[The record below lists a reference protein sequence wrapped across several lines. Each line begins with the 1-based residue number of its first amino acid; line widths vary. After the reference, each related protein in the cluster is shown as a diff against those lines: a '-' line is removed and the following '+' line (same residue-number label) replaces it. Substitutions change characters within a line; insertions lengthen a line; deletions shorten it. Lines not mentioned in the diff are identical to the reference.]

1 MIRIIFISSVIP
13 APTSAGQMLLHRHLA
28 NEPTVE
34 LHILQTEPERRWL
47 ARLLRRCLG
56 RLNQT
61 ILSTYSQDICALWNS
76 RFLDKEL
83 PELDNSATPTV
94 VMTVAHG
101 EACYAAARYAK
112 RHGLPLITIFHDWW
126 PDIADVH
133 KPLRSVLQRSFIQLY
148 RDSSFALCVSDGMK
162 RELGPHDHAEVL
174 FPIPAQNHSS
184 REASQSVSGS
194 KFKIIYAG
202 NLREYGPMIMGAL
215 DELKDHPHVR
225 LEVRG
230 NSSSWPDSI
239 REEMTERGLLLPF
252 VQREEITEWLKSAD
266 AFLIT
271 QSFSEADAR
280 LMRTNFPS
288 KLPEFSQFGKPLV
301 MWGPDYASGSIWSR
315 NTGHAMLVEHQGSK
329 YLRQALENL
338 MRSKPEQ
345 ERLGRAAMEA
355 AQGCFNPDRIQ
366 EDFLNSLSAIA
377 SRTKS

>member
-1 MIRIIFISSVIP
+1 MIRIILISSVIP
-13 APTSAGQMLLHRHLA
+13 AESTAGQVILQRHLVDQPA
-28 NEPTVE
+28 
-34 LHILQTEPERRWL
+34 IDLQIFHTEPQKKGL
-47 ARLLRRCLG
+47 ARLLRRFLG
-56 RLNQT
+56 RLNRT
-61 ILSTYSQDICALWNS
+61 IFSTYSQDICALWNS

-83 PELDNSATPTV
+83 PESDSSAKSTV

-112 RHGLPLITIFHDWW
+112 RHGLPLLTIFHDWW

-184 REASQSVSGS
+184 REAGQSVSGS

-202 NLREYGPMIMGAL
+202 NLREYGPMLMSAL
-215 DELKDHPHVR
+215 DELKDHPDVR

-252 VQREEITEWLKSAD
+252 VQREELTEWLKSAD

-315 NTGHAMLVEHQGSK
+315 NTGHALLVEHRGSQ

-338 MRSKPEQ
+338 IASNAQQ
-345 ERLGRAAMEA
+345 ERFAKAAQEA
-355 AQGCFNPDRIQ
+355 AEGCFNPERIQ
-366 EDFLNSLSAIA
+366 SDFLQCVNDCSS
-377 SRTKS
+377 